1 MFAAFGPEVP
11 NECFDWLS
19 IEGPALYLV
28 LGLPLIGLSL
38 INDRTEY
45 ISRDHE
51 SVYAVGVQLNNFPG
65 DFFAVRVCTG
75 ASVPVTLEEYDF
87 HR

>member
-1 MFAAFGPEVP
+1 LPRYLPRQRGVFAAFGPEVP

-19 IEGPALYLV
+19 IEGPALYL
-28 LGLPLIGLSL
+28 L
-38 INDRTEY
+38 ND
-45 ISRDHE
+45 
-51 SVYAVGVQLNNFPG
+51 FPG

-87 HR
+87 HRPSPFQVMWLILCSSLVANRL